1 MWKYVY
7 FAHVFLAYKQVLW
20 ARCRFY
26 ASKVPFFSNNQNK
39 TSENLQE
46 NWACFLKNVRRFSE
60 NDGLFQNYLLQTAQF
75 KL

>member
-1 MWKYVY
+1 MWKLC
-7 FAHVFLAYKQVLW
+7 VFCPCVFVVLAGTLGK
-20 ARCRFY
+20 CRFY

-60 NDGLFQNYLLQTAQF
+60 NDGLFQNYLQQTAQF